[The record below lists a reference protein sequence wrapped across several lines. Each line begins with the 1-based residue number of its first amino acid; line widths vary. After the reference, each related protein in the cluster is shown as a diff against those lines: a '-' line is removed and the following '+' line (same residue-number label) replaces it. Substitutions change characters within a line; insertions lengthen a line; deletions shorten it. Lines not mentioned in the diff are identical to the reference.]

1 MCTTFVSGVKDQFI
15 SVHQKIMCSNS
26 VAQPMS
32 LPFEIAMYFNLIA
45 VYLNLPGAR
54 FSKAPETFRTREV
67 MFSSSLSKNGEVC
80 TPETSCMKGTSV
92 HIKNM

>member
-1 MCTTFVSGVKDQFI
+1 
-15 SVHQKIMCSNS
+15 MCSNS

-45 VYLNLPGAR
+45 VYFNVPGAR
-54 FSKAPETFRTREV
+54 FSKTPVPFRTREV
-67 MFSSSLSKNGEVC
+67 IFCLSLSKNGEVC
-80 TPETSCMKGTSV
+80 TLETSCMKGTPV